1 VLARRYDR
9 SKKRQV
15 HITSL
20 SLPPLDRLI
29 LIQRPV
35 KKKPGYP

>member
-1 VLARRYDR
+1 M
-9 SKKRQV
+9 KRQV

-20 SLPPLDRLI
+20 SSEEVGGLIPDR
-29 LIQRPV
+29 RPV